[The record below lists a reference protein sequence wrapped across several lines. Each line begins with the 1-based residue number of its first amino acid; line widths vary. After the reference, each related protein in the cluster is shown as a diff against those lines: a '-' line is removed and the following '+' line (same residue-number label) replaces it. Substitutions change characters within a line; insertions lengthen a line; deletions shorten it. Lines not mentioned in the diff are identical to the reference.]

1 MELRMLMVR
10 AADASNEVVRSIG
23 PETLD
28 RPTPCAE
35 YDVCALLGHL
45 SGWMTGRA
53 RAAALKQTS
62 AGAPDETRDIT
73 AEPGWAD
80 RYAEDARAAATAWS
94 EPAAW
99 EGTSSLSGQMRMPA
113 EMLGGLVF
121 SELLLHAW
129 DLAEA
134 TGQKLALDDDL
145 ALALFD
151 QVSSMAGMAREY
163 GAFGPEVPVP
173 ASSSLTDRALGLAGR
188 DPGWTP

>member
-1 MELRMLMVR
+1 MELRTLMVR
-10 AADASNEVVRSIG
+10 AADASNEVVRGLG

-28 RPTPCAE
+28 RSTPCPE
-35 YDVCALLGHL
+35 YDVRALLGHL

-53 RAAALKQTS
+53 RAAALKQPGT
-62 AGAPDETRDIT
+62 GAPDETRDIT

-80 RYAEDARAAATAWS
+80 RYAEGAGAAAAAWS

-99 EGTSSLSGQMRMPA
+99 EGTSSLSGQMQMPA

-121 SELLLHAW
+121 GEFLLHAW
-129 DLAEA
+129 DLAVA
-134 TGQKLALDDDL
+134 SGQKLTLDDDL

-163 GAFGPEVPVP
+163 GAFGPEVAVSPS
-173 ASSSLTDRALGLAGR
+173 ASVIDRALGLAGR
-188 DPGWTP
+188 DPGWTS